1 MNYKEEIKK
10 IIDSMDDQRILKLI
24 YNFAAAGLYEEE
36 EKERQ
41 DNKE

>member
-10 IIDSMDDQRILKLI
+10 IIDSMDNQRILKLI
-24 YNFAAAGLYEEE
+24 YNFAAAGLNE